1 MNWIALKHMLEKAWA
16 WLKTYWYVPA
26 LLIYTVV
33 LMVVFRKDDANA
45 LGVLEASKDS
55 YKKQINVLN
64 ETHESE
70 LKKRD
75 EIIKKYNKTIEQ
87 IESQHADESR
97 KLDAHK
103 KRRVKKLI
111 EENHEDPEHLTRLLS
126 LTFGIHHEEG

>member
-1 MNWIALKHMLEKAWA
+1 MSWVALKHVLKKVWV
-16 WLKTYWYVPA
+16 WLKAYWYVPA
-26 LLIYTVV
+26 LLVYTLV
-33 LMVVFRKDDANA
+33 LMVVFRKDGANA
-45 LGVLEASKDS
+45 LGVLEVSKDS
-55 YKKQINVLN
+55 YKKQIDVLN

-87 IESQHADESR
+87 IESQHMDESR

-103 KRRVKKLI
+103 KRRVKRLI

>member
-1 MNWIALKHMLEKAWA
+1 MNWPALKHVLKKVWV

-26 LLIYTVV
+26 LLVYTLV
-33 LMVVFRKDDANA
+33 LMVVFRKDGANA

-55 YKKQINVLN
+55 YKKQIDVLN
-64 ETHESE
+64 ETHEGE

-75 EIIKKYNKTIEQ
+75 EITKKYNKTIDQ
-87 IESQHADESR
+87 IESQHMDESR
-97 KLDAHK
+97 KLDVHK
-103 KRRVKKLI
+103 RRRVKRLI

>member
-1 MNWIALKHMLEKAWA
+1 MNWPTLKHVLKKVWV

-26 LLIYTVV
+26 LLVYTLV
-33 LMVVFRKDDANA
+33 LMVVFRKDGANA

-55 YKKQINVLN
+55 YKKQIDVLN
-64 ETHESE
+64 ETHEGE

-75 EIIKKYNKTIEQ
+75 EITKKYNKTIDQ
-87 IESQHADESR
+87 IESQHMDESR
-97 KLDAHK
+97 KLDVHK
-103 KRRVKKLI
+103 RRRVKRLI

>member
-1 MNWIALKHMLEKAWA
+1 MLEKAWA

>member
-1 MNWIALKHMLEKAWA
+1 
-16 WLKTYWYVPA
+16 
-26 LLIYTVV
+26 
-33 LMVVFRKDDANA
+33 MVVFRKDDANA

>member
-1 MNWIALKHMLEKAWA
+1 VNWIALKHMLEKAWA

-33 LMVVFRKDDANA
+33 LMVVFRKDGANA

-126 LTFGIHHEEG
+126 LTFGIHQEEG

>member
-1 MNWIALKHMLEKAWA
+1 MNWPALKHVLKKVWV

-26 LLIYTVV
+26 LLVYTLV
-33 LMVVFRKDDANA
+33 LMIVFRKDGANA

-55 YKKQINVLN
+55 YKKQIDVLN
-64 ETHESE
+64 ETHEGE

-75 EIIKKYNKTIEQ
+75 EITKKYNKTIDQ
-87 IESQHADESR
+87 IESQHMDESR
-97 KLDAHK
+97 KLDVHK
-103 KRRVKKLI
+103 RRRVKRLI